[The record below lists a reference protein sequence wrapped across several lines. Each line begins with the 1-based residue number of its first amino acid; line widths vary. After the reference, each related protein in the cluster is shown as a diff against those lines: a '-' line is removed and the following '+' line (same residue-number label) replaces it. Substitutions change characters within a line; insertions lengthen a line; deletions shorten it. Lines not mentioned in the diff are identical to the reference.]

1 MLAVVWAAF
10 DTNGDGVVYKE
21 LCRSGLAVED
31 AANAIKSVCTPEE
44 LMLPVYAPPDLWS
57 RQKDTGKSIF
67 ELFYDNGIHFIR
79 ADNNRQ
85 AGWMN
90 MKSWLR
96 PDENDHVRLR
106 ITRNCPELI
115 RCIPLL
121 QYAPHNSMD
130 CDTEPHD
137 ITHAPDALRYLLQS
151 RPRAAK
157 EEHIET
163 ESDRLAD
170 YKSRRNGRKSG
181 IKVYR

>member
-21 LCRSGLAVED
+21 LCRAGLAVED

-96 PDENDHVRLR
+96 ADENGHVRLR

-163 ESDRLAD
+163 ESDRLSD
-170 YKSRRNGRKSG
+170 YRSRRLGRNSG

>member
-10 DTNGDGVVYKE
+10 DENGDGVVYKE
-21 LCRSGLAVED
+21 FCRSGLAVED
-31 AANAIKSVCTPEE
+31 AAKEIKRRCTTDE

-57 RQKDTGKSIF
+57 RQKDSGKSIF

-96 PDENDHVRLR
+96 QDEEGHVRLR
-106 ITRNCPELI
+106 IMQNCPELI

-151 RPRAAK
+151 RPQAAREIK
-157 EEHIET
+157 QET
-163 ESDRLAD
+163 EESMLSEYRSKRLNQ
-170 YKSRRNGRKSG
+170 KRGTR
-181 IKVYR
+181 IYR